1 MYDKPGHA
9 DALGEHRTN
18 PKGILR
24 VRRLIFSSTNDPD
37 KSGTGHSCTAAHPG
51 DDGASL
57 GIYFASRGGTQY
69 GQPRNLRD
77 WPIDSLAKQRGLECR
92 CHQFQVL
99 SRGLTLGSS
108 RQNHLHAPTSV
119 HSLVRIKQGGLVG
132 LNTFQGTSLRVLVLS
147 GRMHCEGTEANDNHS
162 YQHCRDQAYGL
173 CLEVFHKSAR
183 LQVMWISVN

>member
-24 VRRLIFSSTNDPD
+24 VRRLIFSSTNDSD
-37 KSGTGHSCTAAHPG
+37 KSGTVARALQGKRG
-51 DDGASL
+51 DDRARL
-57 GIYFASRGGTQY
+57 GICFAAPRGTQY
-69 GQPRNLRD
+69 NQPRNPRD

-108 RQNHLHAPTSV
+108 RQNHLDAPTSV

-173 CLEVFHKSAR
+173 CLEVFHKSAP
-183 LQVMWISVN
+183 LQVM